1 MNNNNTKTPA
11 TTPAATTPATTP
23 ANTTTPATTPVTT
36 PVTTTPPKGR
46 VVGSMKVG
54 VDNSHIKF
62 KSLADLR
69 RDFGDNWV

>member
-1 MNNNNTKTPA
+1 MTNNNKTKTTPVIPV
-11 TTPAATTPATTP
+11 TTDTATTPATT
-23 ANTTTPATTPVTT
+23 N
-36 PVTTTPPKGR
+36 TTTPPKGR